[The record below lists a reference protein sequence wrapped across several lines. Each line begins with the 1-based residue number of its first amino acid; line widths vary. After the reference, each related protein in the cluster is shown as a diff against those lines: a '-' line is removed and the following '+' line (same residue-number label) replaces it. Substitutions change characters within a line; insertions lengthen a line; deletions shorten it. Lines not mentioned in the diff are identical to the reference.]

1 MTITININEIELH
14 SFFPEWTTA
23 RKAFELPEEHNHN
36 GRSEAQHPEE
46 MSVMSVVAPVPQVK
60 GVLINHEL

>member
-1 MTITININEIELH
+1 MDFELCP
-14 SFFPEWTTA
+14 SFPEWTTV

-46 MSVMSVVAPVPQVK
+46 MSVISVVAPVPQVNTSCM
-60 GVLINHEL
+60 LSYS

>member
-1 MTITININEIELH
+1 MDFELCL
-14 SFFPEWTTA
+14 SFPEWTMA

-46 MSVMSVVAPVPQVK
+46 MSVISVAAPVPQV
-60 GVLINHEL
+60 NTSHMPSYS

>member
-1 MTITININEIELH
+1 MDFELFP
-14 SFFPEWTTA
+14 SFPEWTTV

-46 MSVMSVVAPVPQVK
+46 MSVISVVAPVPQVNASDM
-60 GVLINHEL
+60 ISYS